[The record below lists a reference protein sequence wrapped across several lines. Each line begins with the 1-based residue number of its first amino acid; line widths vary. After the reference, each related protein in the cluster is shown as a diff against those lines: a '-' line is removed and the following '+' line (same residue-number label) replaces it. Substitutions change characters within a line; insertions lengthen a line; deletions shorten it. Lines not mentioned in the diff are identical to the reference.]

1 MSELNTSG
9 FPAINAVEGFNPAD
23 FVRNTVGDE
32 GETDLYLDVKYRL
45 LWFRLHCP
53 NGKIDP
59 EIIQLDEKSAVVC
72 CRIYADKT
80 DPTDQFIGKAYSQRF
95 PTDDRFGDRFL
106 EIAETV
112 AKGRAL
118 ADAGYG
124 TQFCMNGEALAS
136 IIADAP
142 IKMPPDDDAER
153 PGNAAVTFTAQQTAA
168 PTQKVPVTQPQQNQA
183 PVQQAKQLAPEPP
196 KTLDEYLQVMT
207 LDQAKAVKVDFGR
220 FNGWTLGDIAM
231 KNPGDLAWYVKNYSG
246 HNLALK
252 AGATKLLET
261 VGQMAS

>member
-1 MSELNTSG
+1 MIECYVDT
-9 FPAINAVEGFNPAD
+9 E
-23 FVRNTVGDE
+23 E
-32 GETDLYLDVKYRL
+32 
-45 LWFRLHCP
+45 
-53 NGKIDP
+53 
-59 EIIQLDEKSAVVC
+59 
-72 CRIYADKT
+72 
-80 DPTDQFIGKAYSQRF
+80 
-95 PTDDRFGDRFL
+95 RFGDRFL

-124 TQFCMNGEALAS
+124 TQFCMNGETLAS

-142 IKMPPDDDAER
+142 IKMPPDEDAGH
-153 PGNAAVTFTAQQTAA
+153 PGNVAASFTAQPMPPAVPAQSA
-168 PTQKVPVTQPQQNQA
+168 PVSQPPQQMQPQTPA
-183 PVQQAKQLAPEPP
+183 QQPKAAAPEPP
-196 KTLDEYLQVMT
+196 KTVDEYMRVMT
-207 LDQAKAVKVDFGR
+207 IEQAKAVKVDFGR

-252 AGATKLLET
+252 AGATKLLEA

>member
-1 MSELNTSG
+1 M
-9 FPAINAVEGFNPAD
+9 
-23 FVRNTVGDE
+23 RNTVGEE
-32 GETDLYLDVKYRL
+32 GESDLYLDVKYRL
-45 LWFRLHCP
+45 LWFRLRCP

-59 EIIQLDEKSAVVC
+59 ELVHLDEKSAVVC
-72 CRIYADKT
+72 CKVYADKA
-80 DPTDQFIGKAYSQRF
+80 DPADQFIGKAYSQRF
-95 PTDDRFGDRFL
+95 PTEERFGDRFL

-124 TQFCMNGEALAS
+124 TQFCMNGETLAS

-142 IKMPPDDDAER
+142 IKMPPDEDAGH
-153 PGNAAVTFTAQQTAA
+153 PGNVAASFTAQPMPPA
-168 PTQKVPVTQPQQNQA
+168 VPAQSSPVSQPPQQTQPQTPA
-183 PVQQAKQLAPEPP
+183 QQPKAAAPEPP
-196 KTLDEYLQVMT
+196 KTVDEYMRVMT
-207 LDQAKAVKVDFGR
+207 IEQAKAVKVDFGR

-252 AGATKLLET
+252 AGATKLLEA